1 MLNLRPLLTGI
12 VTTNLFFALPAAA
25 QTELSGDYVG
35 LDYPMIS
42 AHGFGEAKYYSEALS
57 GKKDVSSGQQ
67 GLHLMAALS
76 DRISGFAEFSLTFK
90 ESDVH
95 TDVERMIVRYD
106 FSDYLKLS
114 LGRYHTPIGFWNA
127 TYHHGAW
134 LQTTIDRP
142 TLMKFGSQIVP
153 IHFEGILAEGNLP
166 INDFNLGYRVGT
178 GTGIHN
184 NITVDDNAGHHGETD
199 GDNAFTL
206 QLYTRPSFIPGFEY
220 GLSYYTDTVNIES
233 EADHED
239 DHEEEHVDEHAE
251 DLELDFHGI
260 DRDIK
265 QKTAA
270 IHFALEQDSIEI
282 ISELVYWEHEYDI
295 GPKIT
300 NYGSG
305 FYIQAAHQMEG
316 RFEAFKPYVRLD
328 KINADHDDI
337 LFAKDQSFESVTL
350 GVRYD
355 FTHSAALKVEYR
367 NEQSGDKE
375 RLNSLVL
382 QLSIVLPNVFSF

>member
-1 MLNLRPLLTGI
+1 MFKLRPLSAGI
-12 VTTNLFFALPAAA
+12 VTANLFFALSAPAQAEVSENYTG
-25 QTELSGDYVG
+25 QQ
-35 LDYPMIS
+35 YPS
-42 AHGFGEAKYYSEALS
+42 VNVHAFGESRYYSETSS
-57 GKKDVSSGQQ
+57 GKKDVVAGQQ
-67 GLHLMAALS
+67 GLQLTAALT
-76 DRISGFAEFSLTFK
+76 DRISGFGEFSLTFK

-166 INDFNLGYRVGT
+166 LNGFNLGYRLGT
-178 GTGIHN
+178 GTGVHN
-184 NITVDDNAGHHGETD
+184 NITVGDNSAHHGETD
-199 GDNAFTL
+199 GDDAITL
-206 QLYTRPSFIPGFEY
+206 QLYTRPSFIQGFEY
-220 GLSYYTDTVNIES
+220 GLSYYSDTVNIQS
-233 EADHED
+233 DGVFEA
-239 DHEEEHVDEHAE
+239 EHDSEHAD
-251 DLELDFHGI
+251 DLALDLHNI
-260 DRDIK
+260 NRDIDE
-265 QKTAA
+265 KTLGL
-270 IHFALEQDSIEI
+270 HFALEQDSIEI
-282 ISELVYWEHEYDI
+282 ISEFIYWEHEYDS
-295 GPKIT
+295 GPRGS

-305 FYIQAAHQMEG
+305 FYVQAAHQMQG
-316 RFEAFKPYVRLD
+316 RYEAFKPYIRLD
-328 KINADHDDI
+328 KINADYDDI
-337 LFAKDQSFESVTL
+337 LFAKDQSVESVTL

>member
-12 VTTNLFFALPAAA
+12 ITSNLFFAFAASA
-25 QTELSGDYVG
+25 QTGAPEAYTGKQ
-35 LDYPMIS
+35 YPS
-42 AHGFGEAKYYSEALS
+42 VNVHAFGEARYYSETPS
-57 GKKDVSSGQQ
+57 EKNDVVAGQQ
-67 GLHLMAALS
+67 GLHLTAALT
-76 DRISGFAEFSLTFK
+76 DRISGFGEFSLTFK

-134 LQTTIDRP
+134 LQTTISRP

-153 IHFEGILAEGNLP
+153 IHFEGVLAEGNLP
-166 INDFNLGYRVGT
+166 VNGFNLGYRVGT

-184 NITVDDNAGHHGETD
+184 NITVDDNSGHHGETD
-199 GDNAFTL
+199 GDDAFTL
-206 QLYTRPSFIPGFEY
+206 QLYTRPSFIRGMEY
-220 GLSYYTDTVNIES
+220 GLSYYSDTVNIES
-233 EADHED
+233 EEIHD
-239 DHEEEHVDEHAE
+239 DEPIDEHI
-251 DLELDFHGI
+251 DGLELDHHGI

-265 QKTAA
+265 EKTFGL
-270 IHFALEQDSIEI
+270 HFALEQESIEI
-282 ISELVYWEHEYDI
+282 ISELIYWEHEYDN
-295 GPKIT
+295 GAQGN

-305 FYIQAAHQMEG
+305 FYIQAARQMEG

-355 FTHSAALKVEYR
+355 LTHSTALKVEYR
-367 NEQSGDKE
+367 NEQSGDKD